1 MDEIVFR
8 VFVAGDLEDERRLD
22 LSMDMERM
30 AHEIGLI
37 GGMHVAICGMADD
50 EGLTY
55 LVEVEFPDG
64 EHVRWGTD
72 PLGMVMPMA
81 TAFESVLAKMGLM

>member
-8 VFVAGDLEDERRLD
+8 VYVAGEKIDERALD
-22 LSMDMERM
+22 LSADPLAMMRDTSM
-30 AHEIGLI
+30 IGNLQ
-37 GGMHVAICGMADD
+37 VAICQRAEDQ
-50 EGLTY
+50 GLTY

-81 TAFESVLAKMGLM
+81 TAFETVLAKMGLM